1 LIGEWLVIDNKATYL
16 YSLSY
21 TLKNRSCIYQT
32 AVNFSFYKHIAAVE
46 QIAAILFM
54 RVAAVRA

>member
-1 LIGEWLVIDNKATYL
+1 M
-16 YSLSY
+16 
-21 TLKNRSCIYQT
+21 LKNRSCIYQT

-54 RVAAVRA
+54 PLPLFVPEKRFEVMQIARYSGSLWYF